1 MANSKLLSKLSISGE
16 KNIIPAVCA
25 FIREIALK
33 EGFSPE
39 EAGKLE
45 LVMDEACLNVI
56 EHALKGNE
64 NEYFDVYI
72 ERRPGQFVM
81 AVEDRGIPMDMKK
94 VEAGEETGLGMILM
108 KNYTDRM
115 NFINLGK
122 GGKRVEFI
130 KEFVRPTFENSSI
143 ESSAL
148 KDEAPEMA
156 PMDTPITI
164 RLMEPEDSVGLIK
177 CMYNV
182 YGYTYL
188 EFVYFPEKISEMLK
202 EGTLI
207 SMVAVAPDG
216 KIIGHQGLKR
226 EHKDSTIA
234 EIAMGAVDPVYR
246 GRQLFKKLKD
256 KAFSY
261 IREKGLY
268 GLYGEAVAN
277 HAYSQKA
284 NNALGGR
291 ETGILLGYG
300 PQNIAFKSINEKEED
315 RITTILFYTRLNEEP
330 ERVVYLPF
338 HHQGIIR
345 KIYDYGKFK
354 RIIKTLTPRE
364 QVELPEESQVN
375 IKTVVDGKMAFLQVI
390 RYGQN
395 FEELIQSHLKNLC
408 INNFAYISIDL
419 PLANPS
425 TPLFC
430 AGLEFMGFFFAGLIP
445 EFSDGDIFRLQYLNN
460 FSINTEKIVVVS
472 DFGKELF
479 KYTLEC
485 WKNS

>member
-72 ERRPGQFVM
+72 ERRPCQFVM

-284 NNALGGR
+284 NNALGG
-291 ETGILLGYG
+291 
-300 PQNIAFKSINEKEED
+300 
-315 RITTILFYTRLNEEP
+315 
-330 ERVVYLPF
+330 
-338 HHQGIIR
+338 
-345 KIYDYGKFK
+345 
-354 RIIKTLTPRE
+354 
-364 QVELPEESQVN
+364 
-375 IKTVVDGKMAFLQVI
+375 
-390 RYGQN
+390 
-395 FEELIQSHLKNLC
+395 
-408 INNFAYISIDL
+408 
-419 PLANPS
+419 
-425 TPLFC
+425 
-430 AGLEFMGFFFAGLIP
+430 
-445 EFSDGDIFRLQYLNN
+445 
-460 FSINTEKIVVVS
+460 
-472 DFGKELF
+472 
-479 KYTLEC
+479 
-485 WKNS
+485 